1 MTVASA
7 SLCLLVS
14 LMTSC
19 GKARVSPA
27 ETSLEADVHQY
38 LRLAVALGERDP
50 DSLDYYYGSE
60 GLVAGIRKQ
69 PPTLRE
75 IKQSADSLVER
86 LKLHAGSQ
94 AEDRMREEYLIRQL
108 RAISSRVDTLTSVPM
123 TFDQET
129 AAVFGVTVPA
139 SYDRLHMAQV
149 REKLDRLLPGKGSLA
164 QRYEAFDTGFTVPS
178 AKLKE
183 VMQKAIQG
191 CREATMAHVDLP
203 AGEATELKFVHN
215 KPWSGYSFYQGNYRS
230 VVEINTDYALTVDQ
244 VLQLACHETY
254 PGHHVYNSLQEAK
267 LVRGRKMD
275 ELAVQPTFSPQ
286 SLVSEAA
293 ATLAIDVAFPPV
305 DRLRFEREVLFPL
318 AGLDGS
324 KAARYR
330 MVEALVDE
338 LHQAEPEIARDYL
351 DGKLEF
357 ERANSALEEQTLMT
371 HGEVA
376 LKYINEYRSY
386 IATYT
391 YGRDLTAKLL
401 GQPIGAGGQSSVSWE
416 RYSKWMMSPPA
427 TMNSEAATPA
437 REDSTS
443 QRRVTIGR
451 NEGAVKKQLIPVI

>member
-1 MTVASA
+1 MP
-7 SLCLLVS
+7 
-14 LMTSC
+14 SC

-60 GLVAGIRKQ
+60 GLVADIRKQ

-75 IKQSADSLVER
+75 IRQSADGLVEHLR
-86 LKLHAGSQ
+86 LHAELQ
-94 AEDRMREEYLIRQL
+94 AEDRMREEYMIRQL
-108 RAISSRVDTLTSVPM
+108 RAISSRVDMLTSVPM

-139 SYDRLHMAQV
+139 SYDRRHMAQV
-149 REKLDRLLPGKGSLA
+149 RAELDRLLPGKGSLA
-164 QRYEAFDTGFTVPS
+164 QRYESFDAAFTIPS
-178 AKLKE
+178 VKLKE

-191 CREATMAHVDLP
+191 CREATMAHIDLP

-215 KPWSGYSFYQGNYRS
+215 KPWSGYSFYQGSYRS
-230 VVEINTDYALTVDQ
+230 VVEINTDFALTVDR

-267 LVRGRKMD
+267 LVHGRKMD

-324 KAARYR
+324 KAARYLK
-330 MVEALVDE
+330 VEALVDE

-401 GQPIGAGGQSSVSWE
+401 GQPVSSGGQSSVSWE

-437 REDSTS
+437 REDSAS

-451 NEGAVKKQLIPVI
+451 NESAVKQKQLIPVI

>member
-1 MTVASA
+1 
-7 SLCLLVS
+7 
-14 LMTSC
+14 MTSC

-50 DSLDYYYGSE
+50 DSLDYYYGPV
-60 GLVAGIRKQ
+60 GWVAGVRKQ
-69 PPTLRE
+69 PPTLGE
-75 IKQSADSLVER
+75 IKKSANSLVER
-86 LKLHAGSQ
+86 LKLHAGSR
-94 AEDRMREEYLIRQL
+94 AEDLTREEYLIRQL
-108 RAISSRVDTLTSVPM
+108 RAISSRVDMLTSVPM

-139 SYDRLHMAQV
+139 GYDRLHMAQV
-149 REKLDRLLPGKGSLA
+149 RAKLDRLLPGKGTLA
-164 QRYEAFDTGFTVPS
+164 QRYETFDAAFTIPP

-191 CREATMAHVDLP
+191 CREATMAHIDLP

-230 VVEINTDYALTVDQ
+230 VVEINTDYALTVDR

-293 ATLAIDVAFPPV
+293 AALAIEVAFPPV
-305 DRLRFEREVLFPL
+305 DRLHFEREVLFPL

-401 GQPIGAGGQSSVSWE
+401 GLPVSSGGQSSVSWE

-437 REDSTS
+437 KEDSAS

-451 NEGAVKKQLIPVI
+451 NEGAVKQKQLIPVT